1 MYGRQL
7 SENSKER
14 HMNAINLL
22 TEKTARSESLLK
34 ENATMLIHEDL
45 AKIRISEVHRAAQQ
59 ERLAR
64 LTLAAKRWDRIAG
77 WAAKRAL
84 QASRRLP

>member
-1 MYGRQL
+1 MDAVAAL
-7 SENSKER
+7 
-14 HMNAINLL
+14 I
-22 TEKTARSESLLK
+22 EKPARLEFAQK
-34 ENATMLIHEDL
+34 ENVAMLINEDL
-45 AKIRISEVHRAAQQ
+45 AKIRISEAHRAARQ

-64 LTLAAKRWDRIAG
+64 RMLAAKRWDRIAG